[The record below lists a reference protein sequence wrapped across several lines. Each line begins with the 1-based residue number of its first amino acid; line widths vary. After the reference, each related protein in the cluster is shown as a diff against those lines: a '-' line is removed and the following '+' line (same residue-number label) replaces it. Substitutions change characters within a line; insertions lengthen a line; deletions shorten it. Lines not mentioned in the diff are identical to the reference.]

1 MTLNLTSMKNGGI
14 AISLTNEELLTLY
27 NLLQEEIKRNPKPTS
42 TNVKNLYDGMKLV
55 KKICTNEDLDNQE
68 PQTIAEYEKS
78 PNETLSNED
87 IDIFNDYLA
96 TNDIPTAMKNSDFL
110 QIYKKIT
117 GEHITNEVL
126 KSWAESN
133 NE

>member
-1 MTLNLTSMKNGGI
+1 MKNGGI
-14 AISLTNEELLTLY
+14 AISLTNDELLALY
-27 NLLQEEIKRNPKPTS
+27 NLLQEEIKRNPKHTS
-42 TNVKNLYDGMKLV
+42 TNVKNLYDSMKLV
-55 KKICTNEDLDNQE
+55 KRICTNEDLDDQE
-68 PQTIAEYEKS
+68 QQTIAEYEKS
-78 PNETLSNED
+78 ANETLSNED

-117 GEHITNEVL
+117 GKHITNEVL

>member
-1 MTLNLTSMKNGGI
+1 MTSVKNGGI
-14 AISLTNEELLTLY
+14 AISLTNDELLALY
-27 NLLQEEIKRNPKPTS
+27 NLLQEEIKRNPKHTS
-42 TNVKNLYDGMKLV
+42 TNVKNLYDSMKLV
-55 KKICTNEDLDNQE
+55 KRICTNEDLDDQE
-68 PQTIAEYEKS
+68 QQTIAEYEKS
-78 PNETLSNED
+78 ANETLSNED

-117 GEHITNEVL
+117 GKHITNEVL